1 MDLIV
6 ADERDSTWERDDPRF
21 RIYVFTA
28 PASEADPIPG
38 SFAVQTTDVVE
49 ASIDEALEAAS
60 ASADDDAQLWSLAI
74 VEDDARGLR
83 GLLWLSGTD
92 YHDAP
97 DGPRQWRARALM
109 QDRCLRARVRRGL
122 APVLPDGRR
131 VIRLFP
137 EYGDG
142 LLVSQSVTER
152 YRLEPADLG
161 LDEGR
166 DDPLVERLLAWNNA
180 WQDIQEGDAPSAEW
194 WDEGERLRADLQA
207 ALGDDAE
214 VRPDYLF

>member
-214 VRPDYLF
+214 VRPNYLF